1 MTPAWGSDPIPVTRP
16 LRDHRGMPT
25 LLIRCSLHAGL
36 PEDEFRDWVH
46 GRRRELLLEPTIED
60 VKLASLDC
68 AIWVLGLEMT
78 ATDGVETADAV
89 AGLIGDLRLLGLE
102 PVVLRPDGAAALA
115 RDHA

>member
-1 MTPAWGSDPIPVTRP
+1 
-16 LRDHRGMPT
+16 MPT

-46 GRRRELLLEPTIED
+46 GRRRELVSEPAIED
-60 VKLASLDC
+60 VELAPLDG
-68 AIWVLGLEMT
+68 ATWVLGLEV
-78 ATDGVETADAV
+78 AAGDGLETTDAV

-102 PVVLRPDGAAALA
+102 PVVFRPDGAAALA